1 MTFIIKKNMGIQ
13 VNILEDGEGVEIL
26 AFDVVH
32 GYEIIQAQS
41 EIYDKTY
48 LSKQKYHI
56 IDKSKC
62 TEYDVTADDIA
73 AIADFDEQAAKIN
86 PSIVVAIIESETL
99 RFSLTEAWQA
109 RVEDF
114 VFKTKSFSERSKALL
129 WIEQNKIK

>member
-1 MTFIIKKNMGIQ
+1 MSIQ
-13 VNILEDGEGVEIL
+13 VNILDDGEGVEVL

-32 GYEIIQAQS
+32 GREIIQAQS
-41 EIYDKTY
+41 EIYDKKY

-62 TEYDVTADDIA
+62 IEYDVTADDIA
-73 AIADFDEQAAKIN
+73 AIADLDEQAAQIN
-86 PSIVVAIIESETL
+86 PNIVVAIIESETL